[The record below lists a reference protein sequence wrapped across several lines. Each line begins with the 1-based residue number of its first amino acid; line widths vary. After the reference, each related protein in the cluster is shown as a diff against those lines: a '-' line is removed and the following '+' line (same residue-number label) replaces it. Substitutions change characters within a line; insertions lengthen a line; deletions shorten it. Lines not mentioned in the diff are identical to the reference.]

1 MKLIAGL
8 GNPGKEYENTRHNVG
23 FICLDNYA
31 KTNNFSIKKEKFN
44 GNFWEITRNGEKIIF
59 LKPLSYM
66 NLSGTVVRKYLDYYK
81 INLSDILI
89 IHDDLDM
96 TLGRLKIKNNGSSG
110 GHNGIKNI
118 IEHTG
123 SEKFMRLKV
132 GISKNNNIDTKDYV
146 LGKFNKEE
154 KEIINQKL
162 NVVNNIID
170 DFINNVS
177 PEIIMGRYN
186 GVNNENIW

>member
-1 MKLIAGL
+1 MKLIIGL

-23 FICLDNYA
+23 FIYLDDYA
-31 KTNNFSIKKEKFN
+31 KENNFSITKEKFN
-44 GNFWEITRNGEKIIF
+44 GNFWEITKNNEKIIF

-81 INLSDILI
+81 VELSDILV

-96 TLGRLKIKNNGSSG
+96 EISRIKVKGNGSSG

-118 IEHTG
+118 IEHLKT
-123 SEKFMRLKV
+123 EKFMRLKV
-132 GISKNNNIDTKDYV
+132 GISKNNDYDTKDYV
-146 LGKFNKEE
+146 LSKFSKEE
-154 KEIINQKL
+154 KELIDKKKQI
-162 NVVNNIID
+162 VNNIID
-170 DFINNVS
+170 DFINGVS

-186 GVNNENIW
+186 GVNNENI

>member
-154 KEIINQKL
+154 QEIINQKL

-186 GVNNENIW
+186 GVNNENI